1 MHGPYDSALMR
12 LGAEARRLISDGEDP
27 HRMLAA
33 VVWPGRNWSEE
44 ASYARL
50 TECGWCEG
58 ATRCEECGS
67 TGLMVAA

>member
-1 MHGPYDSALMR
+1 MQGPYDTELMR

-27 HRMLAA
+27 FGMLAA
-33 VVWPGRNWSEE
+33 VVWPGRDWSQEVML
-44 ASYARL
+44 ARL
-50 TECGWCEG
+50 TECACCAG